1 MTSIDRD
8 RKGLRGAGVK
18 AVGPR
23 RNLILPNLHIGKLIG
38 ALRVGLRSH
47 LGLGLLIDQRD
58 SCAGDDRAGTITH
71 ITENGSSLELCM
83 D

>member
-1 MTSIDRD
+1 LTSIDRD
-8 RKGLRGAGVK
+8 RKRLRGAGVK
-18 AVGPR
+18 AVGLR
-23 RNLILPNLHIGKLIG
+23 LNLILPNLYIGKLIG
-38 ALRVGLRSH
+38 ALRVGLRSD

-58 SCAGDDRAGTITH
+58 SSARDDGAGTIAH